1 MDKYSIIVDDIEIGE
16 ITSTLTNEKAK
27 EVLTAFEQSGY
38 FENRSK
44 VLLELVMVAK
54 YNCSDISVAQAC
66 SVLEDAKRLLLE
78 TTLIDA

>member
-1 MDKYSIIVDDIEIGE
+1 MDKYSIIVGDIEIGE

-27 EVLTAFEQSGY
+27 EILTAFEQSGY

-44 VLLELVMVAK
+44 VLLELVMVTK